1 MVLLLYR
8 MRRVDCTSCGVR
20 VEELPWAIGKHQL
33 TKAQGDM
40 QNGTNYLNGLDY
52 SDSRDAFLIRGASGI
67 AVETDFAAGSGP
79 ARQARARL

>member
-1 MVLLLYR
+1 MSDAMLA
-8 MRRVDCTSCGVR
+8 VDYVDL
-20 VEELPWAIGKHQL
+20 V
-33 TKAQGDM
+33 QGDM

>member
-1 MVLLLYR
+1 MPTSESAERENSRNFYR
-8 MRRVDCTSCGVR
+8 D
-20 VEELPWAIGKHQL
+20 
-33 TKAQGDM
+33 QGDM